1 MSQITISHLT
11 FGYDG
16 SAENVFDDLTLTLDT
31 DWRLGLIG
39 RNGRGKTTLTRIRR
53 DADGKYHH
61 VSVERRFLSE

>member
-39 RNGRGKTTLTRIRR
+39 RNGRGKTTLTRLLAGELTGRGRI
-53 DADGKYHH
+53 
-61 VSVERRFLSE
+61 SMPLP

>member
-39 RNGRGKTTLTRIRR
+39 RNGRGIW
-53 DADGKYHH
+53 AC
-61 VSVERRFLSE
+61 LSLP

>member
-31 DWRLGLIG
+31 DWRLGLIAATG
-39 RNGRGKTTLTRIRR
+39 AARPR
-53 DADGKYHH
+53 
-61 VSVERRFLSE
+61 